1 MMRAHAVA
9 ACSRAALCRH
19 NVSSSY
25 GRWPSVLG
33 NVVLMNSNTFLLA
46 VKRAVD
52 RVPLINILNLV
63 MTQLPVNA
71 TNSSAPPTSLAAALV
86 STDETPLTDALL
98 DVRLQDYA
106 FFVYVQFLNREQI
119 YSSSY
124 K

>member
-1 MMRAHAVA
+1 MLWPRAHG
-9 ACSRAALCRH
+9 RRRH

-46 VKRAVD
+46 VKRAMD
-52 RVPLINILNLV
+52 RVPLINILNLL
-63 MTQLPVNA
+63 MTQQLPANA
-71 TNSSAPPTSLAAALV
+71 TNSSAPPAAPPTSLAAALV

-98 DVRLQDYA
+98 RVRLQDYA